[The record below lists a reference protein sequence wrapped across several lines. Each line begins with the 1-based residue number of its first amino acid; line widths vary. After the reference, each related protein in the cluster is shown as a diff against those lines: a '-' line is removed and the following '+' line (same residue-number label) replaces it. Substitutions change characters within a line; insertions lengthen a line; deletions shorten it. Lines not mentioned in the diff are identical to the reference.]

1 VLAIEALCAAQGLD
15 FLAPMRPGV
24 GVAAAHAVVRDRV
37 PHLGADRPPSPDIEA
52 VRGLVAAGTL
62 LTAADSARDVG
73 R

>member
-1 VLAIEALCAAQGLD
+1 
-15 FLAPMRPGV
+15 MRPGV